1 MAMQFSSANQELP
14 LQGAGGLKSFLDSK
28 VLQYN
33 RPAFIPNDPVSI
45 PHLFTKKEDIEIM
58 GLWAAVLAW
67 GQRVTIINKCREL
80 ITLMDGAPYDF
91 IMNHEEIDLKKLL
104 TFKHRTF
111 NDIDTLYFISF
122 FRYHYQNNDS
132 LESAFLPQTPFVIL
146 SDSEGSSSSNKSHIS
161 KAKKILHYVQ
171 DDKEGKDDN
180 SFIENALNQ
189 FRNYFFSLPDYPHR
203 TKKHISS
210 PSQKSTCKRLNM
222 FLRWMVRKDN
232 CGVDFGIW
240 NQIKPSE
247 LIMPCDLHVDRVA
260 RKLNLITRKQTDWQ
274 TAVELTERLREFD
287 PVDPVKYDFALF
299 GLGIEERWGYDAVL
313 PA

>member
-1 MAMQFSSANQELP
+1 MNIP
-14 LQGAGGLKSFLDSK
+14 NIKSFLDAK
-28 VLQYN
+28 VSQYN
-33 RPAFIPNDPVSI
+33 QPAFIPNDPVSI
-45 PHLFTKKEDIEIM
+45 PHLFTKQQDIEIM

-91 IMNHEEIDLKKLL
+91 IMNHEETDLKKLL
-104 TFKHRTF
+104 HFKHRTF

-122 FRYHYQNNDS
+122 FRHHYSKYQS
-132 LESAFLPQTPFVIL
+132 LEAAFIPAATPLNHFVIL
-146 SDSEGSSSSNKSHIS
+146 NDSEGTSASELSAN
-161 KAKKILHYVQ
+161 AN
-171 DDKEGKDDN
+171 ETEP
-180 SFIENALNQ
+180 IEKYLNH
-189 FRNYFFSLPDYPHR
+189 FRSYFFSLDDFPHR

-240 NQIKPSE
+240 NSIAPSE
-247 LIMPCDLHVDRVA
+247 LIIPCDLHVDRVA

-274 TAVELTERLREFD
+274 TAIELTRRLREFD
-287 PVDPVKYDFALF
+287 ATDPVKYDFALF
-299 GLGIEERWGYDAVL
+299 GLGIEEKF
-313 PA
+313 